1 MNSDTLKASF
11 VNSNPIYGGFVLLF
25 LHYPVFRSRK
35 SQQAQSAYD
44 TLKERMEALATVIH
58 EAEDDIYADF
68 CQRIGVDNIRQYEER
83 QLKVAQEE
91 SLARLKFET
100 QIARL
105 THQ

>member
-1 MNSDTLKASF
+1 MGDGTNADSIRKTQTSYNTLKA
-11 VNSNPIYGGFVLLF
+11 
-25 LHYPVFRSRK
+25 RM
-35 SQQAQSAYD
+35 QS
-44 TLKERMEALATVIH
+44 LETVIH
-58 EAEDDIYADF
+58 EAEDEIFAEF
-68 CQRIGVDNIRQYEER
+68 CERIGVDNIREYEER